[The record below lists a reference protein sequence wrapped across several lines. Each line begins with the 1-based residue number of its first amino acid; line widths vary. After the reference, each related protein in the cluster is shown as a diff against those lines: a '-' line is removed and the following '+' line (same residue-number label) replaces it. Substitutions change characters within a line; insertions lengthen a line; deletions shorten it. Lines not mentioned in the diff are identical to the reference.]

1 MDPLPGFYGSLA
13 RRAIRGRR
21 WVVGIVALLTLLA
34 GVLAARLRVDSDIL
48 SLMPADDPAAQR
60 LRALDAAEGGTSVL
74 TLTVEGDTPAAR
86 DALMAELA
94 RGLDALPQV
103 EDVVWRL
110 EPALAWRIGLVQMPL
125 ADLEALRDRLRAAL
139 QLGPAAANPFVA
151 ARLFDLGPLADKLSA
166 GEASSG
172 LAFATGPGQARM
184 IVRPRGSAHDLPFA
198 RALMTDVHRVLD
210 EAGRAHPDARVAWV
224 GGGYRHSVEDYEGV
238 VADMR
243 WITVASFVMVV
254 LILVA
259 AFRTPRALAVLMVPL
274 VIANVWTLGIAAVTV
289 GSLNTFTSFANAV
302 LIGVG
307 VEFGVHLYA
316 RYREQRAAGLD
327 VEDAVVRTWD
337 LIGGTCTS
345 AALTS
350 SAGFAALVAAHFA
363 GFRQLGWILALGLL
377 ICLVVVLVVTPVL
390 LVTLERAGIRAPAIA
405 RKARAR
411 RRRPSTYRVA
421 PVFLVG
427 FACLTVV
434 SAMLVRHVQFEYDIS
449 ALRREGLGWSELSE
463 GERQAARDSYSP
475 AIATFPDLAALD
487 ATLPRLEA
495 RVADGRFPEVQRVV
509 SIRSLLPA
517 DQDTRLAILR
527 EIREMAADPAV
538 AWLPAKVQQT
548 LAHLR
553 TTDLDPLTPAD
564 LPRGLRHV
572 LGADGRQPRA
582 LLMPAHN
589 MWDMRES
596 ARLADAIARELP
608 GVDVTGEFTMLA
620 AIHRMLQRDAPIV
633 GAIAVGLVMLF
644 TALDL
649 RRVRATLGSIGVL
662 AAGMCWWGA
671 LIVLSGQRLSLVN
684 VVGIPIV
691 LGIGVDVMIHLVH
704 RLHQEGPGSI
714 LKALATT
721 GWASALG
728 TSTTVVAFAALSFAS
743 ARGVRSLGLV
753 VLLGESAVTVAGF
766 VLVPL
771 GFATVWRMQGRTPHA
786 IAARTPATGDHDQAP
801 PAA

>member
-1 MDPLPGFYGSLA
+1 MDHVPGFYGSLA
-13 RRAIRGRR
+13 RLAIRRR
-21 WVVGIVALLTLLA
+21 HWVVGIVALVTLVA
-34 GVLAARLRVDSDIL
+34 GLLAARLKVDSDIL

-60 LRALDAAEGGTSVL
+60 LRALDKAEGGTSVL
-74 TLTVEGDTPAAR
+74 TLTVEGTTPAAR
-86 DALMAELA
+86 DALMVELEK
-94 RGLDALPQV
+94 GLLTLPQV

-110 EPALAWRIGLVQMPL
+110 EPALAWRVGLVQMPL

-151 ARLFDLGPLADKLSA
+151 ARLFDLGPLADKLAAGDSA
-166 GEASSG
+166 SG
-172 LAFATGPGQARM
+172 LAFATRQGQARM
-184 IVRPRGSAHDLPFA
+184 IVRPRGSVHDLPFS
-198 RALMTDVHRVLD
+198 RTLMTDVRRVLD
-210 EAGRAHPDARVAWV
+210 TAGDAHPDARVAWV

-243 WITVASFVMVV
+243 WITLSSFVMVV

-274 VIANVWTLGIAAVTV
+274 LVANIWTLGVAAVTV

-316 RYREQRAAGLD
+316 RYREQRAAGLA

-377 ICLVVVLVVTPVL
+377 ICLAVVLVLTPVL
-390 LVTLERAGIRAPAIA
+390 LMALERATQRAPSAP
-405 RKARAR
+405 RKARLR

-434 SAMLVRHVQFEYDIS
+434 SAILVRHVQFEYDIS

-475 AIATFPDLAALD
+475 AIATFPDLATLD

-495 RVADGRFPEVQRVV
+495 RIADGSFPEVQRVL
-509 SIRSLLPA
+509 SLRTLLPA
-517 DQDTRLAILR
+517 DQVARLAILR

-538 AWLPAKVQQT
+538 AWLPAKVQST
-548 LAHLR
+548 LAHVR
-553 TTDLDPLTPAD
+553 ATDLAPLTPAD
-564 LPRGLRHV
+564 LPRGLRRV
-572 LGADGRQPRA
+572 LGADAPQPRA
-582 LLMPAHN
+582 LLMPADN

-620 AIHRMLQRDAPIV
+620 AVHRMLQRDTPIV
-633 GAIAVGLVMLF
+633 GAIAVGLVVLF

-649 RRVRATLGSIGVL
+649 RRVRATLGALGVL

-671 LIVLSGQRLSLVN
+671 LVVLSGQRLSLVN
-684 VVGIPIV
+684 IVGIPIV

-704 RLHQEGPGSI
+704 RLNQEGPGSI

-753 VLLGESAVTVAGF
+753 VLLGETAVTVAAF

-771 GFATVWRMQGRTPHA
+771 GFATAWRMQGRTPHA
-786 IAARTPATGDHDQAP
+786 LAARGAERGQDGPP